1 MAIPYFVSLKNP
13 SKSHCIVL
21 LLEDMFLPKTSI
33 ILMPDKANH
42 TFVQYSSYNCW
53 SKDDSKLC
61 EETNGNKTGDWMYFN
76 KTCMTYEDF
85 CGMNNYTSSGDHCVS
100 ANGTNVT
107 VDGLHFNF
115 KTPSEDFWN
124 TNILGL
130 NVTVISHFSIN
141 GQVAKCYLWAF
152 GLLYYSAGFR
162 RTRTCGQHLV
172 GMG

>member
-1 MAIPYFVSLKNP
+1 
-13 SKSHCIVL
+13 
-21 LLEDMFLPKTSI
+21 
-33 ILMPDKANH
+33 MPDKANH

-61 EETNGNKTGDWMYFN
+61 EEANGNKTGDWMYFN

-130 NVTVISHFSIN
+130 NVTTAMSPFFIPTMDKFQNVI
-141 GQVAKCYLWAF
+141 F
-152 GLLYYSAGFR
+152 GLYDVTILQVSGEPGHVVNTWSEWGDINLPLTAALALAWLIICLTLIKGSDA
-162 RTRTCGQHLV
+162 
-172 GMG
+172 